1 MDNTATESSITCP
14 HYKLEIVYLKPEL
27 VAAFEKLD
35 RRLTYDFKIIG
46 KYWHQGEPD
55 GRFLVLPNEKKKQ
68 NLEGKRKKAKVQSL
82 SDPCSH
88 NYPSVKVIQIPP
100 QQKGGYKVKITL
112 FVLGFVPI
120 DWVTDGSGVKERET
134 RPKQW

>member
-46 KYWHQGEPD
+46 KCLHQGEPD
-55 GRFLVLPNEKKKQ
+55 GRFLVLPNEKK
-68 NLEGKRKKAKVQSL
+68 VDITSL
-82 SDPCSH
+82 D
-88 NYPSVKVIQIPP
+88 IQEIS
-100 QQKGGYKVKITL
+100 L
-112 FVLGFVPI
+112 ADSRL
-120 DWVTDGSGVKERET
+120 
-134 RPKQW
+134 